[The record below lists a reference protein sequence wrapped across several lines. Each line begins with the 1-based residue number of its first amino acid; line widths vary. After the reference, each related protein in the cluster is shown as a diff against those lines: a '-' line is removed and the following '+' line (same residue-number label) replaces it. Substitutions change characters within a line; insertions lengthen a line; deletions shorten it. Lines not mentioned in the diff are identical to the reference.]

1 MENIANKS
9 ALLEQYREIKKKY
22 PDYLLMFGTGDS
34 YLCFNEDAEAASKI
48 LKLPLFER
56 PQKELSKITG
66 FNFSMFNSFL
76 INLIKKGYKIAVCDR
91 VVKY

>member
-9 ALLEQYREIKKKY
+9 ALLKQYRDIKKKY
-22 PDYLLMFGTGDS
+22 PDYLLMFSAGDF
-34 YLCFNEDAEAASKI
+34 YVCFNEDAETASKT

-66 FNFSMFNSFL
+66 FNSNMFNSFL
-76 INLIKKGYKIAVCDR
+76 INLMKKGYKIAVCDR
-91 VVKY
+91 MVKY